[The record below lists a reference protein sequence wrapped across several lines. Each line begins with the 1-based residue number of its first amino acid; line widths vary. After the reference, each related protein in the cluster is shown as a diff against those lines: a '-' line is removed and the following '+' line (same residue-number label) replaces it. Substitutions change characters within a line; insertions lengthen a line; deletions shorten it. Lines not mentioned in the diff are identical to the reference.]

1 MQLSHLCNY
10 NVKLYLNN
18 TYKLNTNIVLVR
30 LKTHNTVYKRL
41 IYLKH
46 VDWPSRLIGQ
56 RANACWA
63 PELCQN
69 TCISFLAV

>member
-46 VDWPSRLIGQ
+46 VD
-56 RANACWA
+56 
-63 PELCQN
+63 
-69 TCISFLAV
+69 